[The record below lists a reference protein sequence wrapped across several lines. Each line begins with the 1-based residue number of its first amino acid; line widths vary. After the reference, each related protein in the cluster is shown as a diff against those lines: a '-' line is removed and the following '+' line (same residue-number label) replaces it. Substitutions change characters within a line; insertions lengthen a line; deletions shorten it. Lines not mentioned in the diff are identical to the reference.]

1 MAFGKNFVELIGRLG
16 RDVEIH
22 DLTDGG
28 RVANLSVATDEGYF
42 SKQSGEWVDRAE
54 WHRVV
59 TFQDGLIGRLEEQAT
74 KGRLVLVEGKL
85 QTRRYRKDGEAT
97 DRTSTEVVVV
107 PGHRVQF
114 LDKPNGANGNGS
126 GQPANRS
133 APPAGSTAAPSGG
146 NDPDIDDDIP
156 F

>member
-1 MAFGKNFVELIGRLG
+1 MAFGKNYVELIGRLG

-22 DLTDGG
+22 ELRGGG
-28 RVANLSVATDEGYF
+28 RVANLSVATDEGYRD
-42 SKQSGEWVDRAE
+42 KRTGEWVDDVE
-54 WHRVV
+54 WHRCV
-59 TFQDGLIGRLEEQAT
+59 TFQEGLIERLEQQGT

-85 QTRRYRKDGEAT
+85 QTRTFTTRGGDERSA
-97 DRTSTEVVVV
+97 TEVLIV

-126 GQPANRS
+126 GQPANGS
-133 APPAGSTAAPSGG
+133 AGPTGSPEAAA
-146 NDPDIDDDIP
+146 DDFDDDIP

>member
-22 DLTDGG
+22 ALRSGG
-28 RVANLSVATDEGYF
+28 KVANLSVATDEGYF
-42 SKQSGEWVDRAE
+42 SKQTGEWVDDVE

-59 TFQDGLIGRLEEQAT
+59 TFQEGLIDRLEEHAT

-85 QTRRYRKDGEAT
+85 QTRKFTNGDGDE
-97 DRTSTEVVVV
+97 RSSTEILVV

-114 LDKPNGANGNGS
+114 LDKPNGNGS
-126 GQPANRS
+126 GQPANGS
-133 APPAGSTAAPSGG
+133 AGPAASTAAQG
-146 NDPDIDDDIP
+146 DDIDDDIP

>member
-1 MAFGKNFVELIGRLG
+1 MAFGKNYVELIGRLG

-22 DLTDGG
+22 DLTNGG
-28 RVANLSVATDEGYF
+28 KVANLSVATDEGYF
-42 SKQSGEWVDRAE
+42 SKQSGEWVDRVE

-59 TFQDGLIGRLEEQAT
+59 TFQEGLIERLEQQGT

-97 DRTSTEVVVV
+97 DRTSTEIAVV

-114 LDKPNGANGNGS
+114 LDKPNGAGGDGS
-126 GQPANRS
+126 GQPADGS
-133 APPAGSTAAPSGG
+133 AWPAASTEAPAG
-146 NDPDIDDDIP
+146 DIDDDIP

>member
-1 MAFGKNFVELIGRLG
+1 MAFGKNYVELIGRLG
-16 RDVEIH
+16 RDVEVH
-22 DLTDGG
+22 ELRSSG

-42 SKQSGEWVDRAE
+42 SKQTGKWVDRVE
-54 WHRVV
+54 WHRAV
-59 TFQDGLIGRLEEQAT
+59 TFQEGLIERLEEHGT

-85 QTRRYRKDGEAT
+85 QTRKFTNGDGDERSA
-97 DRTSTEVVVV
+97 TEVLIV

-126 GQPANRS
+126 AQPAS
-133 APPAGSTAAPSGG
+133 APASAPAMPAGGSTAPA
-146 NDPDIDDDIP
+146 DDFDDDIP

>member
-1 MAFGKNFVELIGRLG
+1 MAFGKNYVELIGRLG
-16 RDVEIH
+16 RDAEIH
-22 DLTDGG
+22 ELRGGG

-42 SKQSGEWVDRAE
+42 SKRSGEWVDRVE
-54 WHRVV
+54 WHRAV
-59 TFQDGLIGRLEEQAT
+59 TFQDGLIERLEAQAT

-85 QTRRYRKDGEAT
+85 QTRKYRKDGEAT
-97 DRTSTEVVVV
+97 DRSSTEIVVV

-126 GQPANRS
+126 GEPANGS
-133 APPAGSTAAPSGG
+133 ARPAGSAAAQGG
-146 NDPDIDDDIP
+146 DFDDDIP

>member
-16 RDVEIH
+16 RDADVH

-42 SKQSGEWVDRAE
+42 SKQTGKWVDRVE
-54 WHRVV
+54 WHRAV
-59 TFQDGLIGRLEEQAT
+59 TFQEGLIERLEAQAT

-85 QTRRYRKDGEAT
+85 QTRRYRKEGETT

-114 LDKPNGANGNGS
+114 LDKPNGANASGSGEHSANGS
-126 GQPANRS
+126 AR
-133 APPAGSTAAPSGG
+133 PAGSTEAQG
-146 NDPDIDDDIP
+146 DDFDDDIP

>member
-1 MAFGKNFVELIGRLG
+1 MAFGKNYVELIGRLG
-16 RDVEIH
+16 RDAEVH

-42 SKQSGEWVDRAE
+42 SKQTGEWVDDVE
-54 WHRVV
+54 WHRAV
-59 TFQDGLIGRLEEQAT
+59 TFQEGLIERLEKHAT

-85 QTRRYRKDGEAT
+85 QTRTFTTREGDERS
-97 DRTSTEVVVV
+97 STEILVV

-114 LDKPNGANGNGS
+114 LDKPNGANGDGSGKPANGS
-126 GQPANRS
+126 AR
-133 APPAGSTAAPSGG
+133 PAGGTEVPA
-146 NDPDIDDDIP
+146 DDFDDDIP

>member
-1 MAFGKNFVELIGRLG
+1 MAFGKNYVELIGRLG

-22 DLTDGG
+22 DLNGGG

-42 SKQSGEWVDRAE
+42 SKQTGEWVDRVE
-54 WHRVV
+54 WHRAV
-59 TFQDGLIGRLEEQAT
+59 TFQDGLIERLEEHAT

-85 QTRRYRKDGEAT
+85 QTRKYRKEGEAS
-97 DRTSTEVVVV
+97 DRRSTEIVVV

-114 LDKPNGANGNGS
+114 LDRSNGANGHDSGEPANGS
-126 GQPANRS
+126 AW
-133 APPAGSTAAPSGG
+133 PAGGTAAQG
-146 NDPDIDDDIP
+146 DDFDDDIP

>member
-1 MAFGKNFVELIGRLG
+1 MAFGKNYVELIGRLG

-22 DLTDGG
+22 ELRGGG
-28 RVANLSVATDEGYF
+28 RVANLSVATDEGYRD
-42 SKQSGEWVDRAE
+42 KRTGEWVDNVE
-54 WHRVV
+54 WHRCV
-59 TFQDGLIGRLEEQAT
+59 TFQEGLIERLEQQGT

-85 QTRRYRKDGEAT
+85 QTRTFTTNGGEERSAT
-97 DRTSTEVVVV
+97 EILIV

-126 GQPANRS
+126 AQPAS
-133 APPAGSTAAPSGG
+133 APESAPAMPSGGSTAPA
-146 NDPDIDDDIP
+146 DDFDDDIP

>member
-1 MAFGKNFVELIGRLG
+1 MAFGKNYVELIGRLG

-22 DLTDGG
+22 DLTEGG

-42 SKQSGEWVDRAE
+42 SKRSGEWVDRVE
-54 WHRVV
+54 WHRAV
-59 TFQDGLIGRLEEQAT
+59 TFQDGLIERLESHAT

-85 QTRRYRKDGEAT
+85 QTRTYRKEGEAT
-97 DRTSTEVVVV
+97 DRFSTEILVV

-114 LDKPNGANGNGS
+114 LDKPNGANGNG
-126 GQPANRS
+126 GAMPRAM
-133 APPAGSTAAPSGG
+133 AAAPASG
-146 NDPDIDDDIP
+146 DAPDLADGDIP